1 MLYHRSGRDD
11 DVGEPGVCGDSSL
24 LSSGRKLR
32 RLGRDKFGVTPGLL
46 AAWTDG
52 FLQSLMPL

>member
-11 DVGEPGVCGDSSL
+11 DAGEPDVGGDSSL
-24 LSSGRKLR
+24 PSSGRKLR

-46 AAWTDG
+46 AAWSDG